1 MTLHDQGFGSRGS
14 LAMIRTRPMMRPSKR
29 ATPSVPGSESGKVH
43 RQSRASTRN
52 ERLALSARAKTSSHY
67 HRDNANS
74 GPAGARGVIPRAT
87 KTTTSSCIPRQKR
100 GLPAPA
106 FVDDA
111 AKTTGK
117 HRATVSR
124 DATGLFPPVPKGSK
138 TTAITCVIVVHGS
151 GRHRAR
157 RNARDDCHSAKGDPR
172 RLLEAIAEV
181 VCQLE
186 IKGYT
191 MAEIEGAVAEL
202 LGEVEQSLR
211 PRN

>member
-1 MTLHDQGFGSRGS
+1 MQRASCASIS
-14 LAMIRTRPMMRPSKR
+14 LRAARPACELRVGDAPRPRLRIARQLGHEPDPADDAALEKG
-29 ATPSVPGSESGKVH
+29 TPSVPGSESGKVH

-52 ERLALSARAKTSSHY
+52 GRLALSARAKTSSHY

-100 GLPAPA
+100 ALPAPA

-124 DATGLFPPVPKGSK
+124 DAVGLFPLYPR
-138 TTAITCVIVVHGS
+138 A
-151 GRHRAR
+151 AR
-157 RNARDDCHSAKGDPR
+157 RP
-172 RLLEAIAEV
+172 L
-181 VCQLE
+181 
-186 IKGYT
+186 
-191 MAEIEGAVAEL
+191 
-202 LGEVEQSLR
+202 
-211 PRN
+211 

>member
-1 MTLHDQGFGSRGS
+1 MQRASCASIS
-14 LAMIRTRPMMRPSKR
+14 LRAARPACELRVGDAPRPRLRVARQLGHEPDPADDAALKR
-29 ATPSVPGSESGKVH
+29 ATPSVPGSDGKVR

-67 HRDNANS
+67 HSDNANS

-124 DATGLFPPVPKGSK
+124 DAVGLFPCTQGQQDDRYNMCHRGPWLRTTPSTPKRS
-138 TTAITCVIVVHGS
+138 
-151 GRHRAR
+151 R
-157 RNARDDCHSAKGDPR
+157 
-172 RLLEAIAEV
+172 
-181 VCQLE
+181 
-186 IKGYT
+186 
-191 MAEIEGAVAEL
+191 
-202 LGEVEQSLR
+202 
-211 PRN
+211 